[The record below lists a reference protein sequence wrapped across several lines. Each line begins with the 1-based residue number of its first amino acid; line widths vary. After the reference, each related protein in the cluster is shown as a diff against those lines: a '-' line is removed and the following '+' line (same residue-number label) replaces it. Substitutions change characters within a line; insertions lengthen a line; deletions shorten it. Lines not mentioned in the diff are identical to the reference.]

1 MNLFPLLS
9 IQPPPNIDNIFA
21 ASHVIGT
28 LFSLTAVLAVLGF
41 FFMIICACIKK
52 NIPKKVWK
60 GSICSF
66 VIPIILIP
74 ILLYANMYCYVKA
87 ASATKPHISSIENL
101 NLVVGET
108 YDIGELADFENV
120 TRDSIYIYRVTDPT
134 GYTTDIE
141 YTLNEDSHEITFTK
155 GSGTVIFT
163 FACNYRDVHTLTAT
177 ANLSEE

>member
-1 MNLFPLLS
+1 MHLSSLLS

-21 ASHVIGT
+21 ASHVISN
-28 LFSLTAVLAVLGF
+28 LFSLTAALAVLGF
-41 FFMIICACIKK
+41 FFMIICACVKK

-60 GSICSF
+60 ASICSF

-74 ILLYANMYCYVKA
+74 ILLFANMYYYVKA
-87 ASATKPHISSIENL
+87 TLATEPHINSIEHL

-120 TRDSIYIYRVTDPT
+120 TRDRIYIYQVTDLA

-141 YTLNEDSHEITFTK
+141 YTLSEDSREITFTK

-163 FACNYRDVHTLTAT
+163 FACSHHDVHSLTAT